1 MDIQLNAI
9 VWVFVKPLLSTFL
22 TKDVCMYNAD
32 ICNVS
37 CVIDIGEKHEF
48 GALYSWL
55 RLENS
60 AFWRKVQEKILLLL
74 RVIIFSFA
82 NVGVI
87 GQLL

>member
-1 MDIQLNAI
+1 MDIQLDAI
-9 VWVFVKPLLSTFL
+9 VWVFAKPPLSIFL
-22 TKDVCMYNAD
+22 TKDVCMYNAN

-48 GALYSWL
+48 GALHSWL

-60 AFWRKVQEKILLLL
+60 AFRRKGQEKILQLLL
-74 RVIIFSFA
+74 VIIFSLA